1 MSKVSISLTTK
12 KERDRKQDKRIS
24 LRLSDVSDYAI
35 IKFQSKKIQ
44 ELFVDLFGSIHMP
57 KSIYS
62 DVTIIKYD
70 KNKIKLNVQYSYYTG
85 RDKPRMP
92 YDSRKVM
99 FFENSFMINENQV
112 KFISSKGG
120 EEKTLKAFYKDFY
133 KAEYD
138 YYKGRIADIE
148 ELLCDYPTYMTDR
161 ESFILL
167 IDAYLTWL
175 DKKYDTMI

>member
-12 KERDRKQDKRIS
+12 KERDKKQDKRIS
-24 LRLSDVSDYAI
+24 LKLCNVSDYAI

-44 ELFVDLFGSIHMP
+44 ELFVSLFGTIHMP
-57 KSIYS
+57 NSIYS

-70 KNKIKLNVQYSYYTG
+70 KNKIKLHVQYSYFKGADTL
-85 RDKPRMP
+85 KKP
-92 YDSRKVM
+92 YDHRKEQ

-112 KFISSKGG
+112 KFISSKGD

-138 YYKGRIADIE
+138 YYKSRITDIE
-148 ELLCDYPTYMTDR
+148 ELLCDFPTYMTDR

-167 IDAYLTWL
+167 IDAYLT
-175 DKKYDTMI
+175 

>member
-167 IDAYLTWL
+167 IDAYLT
-175 DKKYDTMI
+175 

>member
-12 KERDRKQDKRIS
+12 RERDKKQDKRIS
-24 LRLSDVSDYAI
+24 LKLADVADYAI

-44 ELFVDLFGSIHMP
+44 ELFVEVFGAIHMP
-57 KSIYS
+57 KTVHC

-70 KNKIKLNVQYSYYTG
+70 KNKIKLNVQYSHFTG
-85 RDKPRMP
+85 EGKPRLP
-92 YDSRKVM
+92 YDNRKMM
-99 FFENSFMINENQV
+99 FFENSFMINEHQL
-112 KFISSKGG
+112 KFLSSKGG

-138 YYKGRIADIE
+138 YYKSRITDIE
-148 ELLCDYPTYMTDR
+148 ELICDYPTYMTDR

-167 IDAYLTWL
+167 IDAYLTW
-175 DKKYDTMI
+175 